1 MNMSQTNQTV
11 QFEQDLYGNKFEV
24 GCKVL
29 CIESGRKGKVLDIIY
44 GEIHVKFQG
53 NAEVEIHYNNSL
65 IVLESAEEQEID
77 FIKDVALFCEFK
89 GAKHIPRIKK
99 LAHIMTLLESFDM
112 DAKNY
117 DEILLQYLEKKYGE
131 DKANK

>member
-1 MNMSQTNQTV
+1 MTN
-11 QFEQDLYGNKFEV
+11 EDHYGNKFEA

-29 CIESGRKGKVLDIIY
+29 CIESWRKGKVQDMSY

-53 NAEVEIHYNNSL
+53 STEAEIHYSNSL

-89 GAKHIPRIKK
+89 GTKYMPRIKK
-99 LAHIMTLLESFDM
+99 LTHIMTLLESFDM

-117 DEILLQYLEKKYGE
+117 DEILVQYLEKKYGE

>member
-1 MNMSQTNQTV
+1 MTNQ
-11 QFEQDLYGNKFEV
+11 DRYGNKFEV

-29 CIESGRKGKVLDIIY
+29 CIDSGRKGKVQDMIY

-53 NAEVEIHYNNSL
+53 SLEIHYNDSL

-77 FIKDVALFCEFK
+77 FIKDVALICEFNK
-89 GAKHIPRIKK
+89 GTKHMPRIEN
-99 LAHIMTLLESFDM
+99 LTHIMTLMESFDM

-117 DEILLQYLEKKYGE
+117 DEILVQYLEKKYGE

>member
-1 MNMSQTNQTV
+1 MTNQ
-11 QFEQDLYGNKFEV
+11 DRYGNKFEV

-29 CIESGRKGKVLDIIY
+29 CIDSGCKGKVLDMIY

-53 NAEVEIHYNNSL
+53 SPEIHCNDSL

-77 FIKDVALFCEFK
+77 FIKDVALFCEVK
-89 GAKHIPRIKK
+89 GAKYMPRIKK
-99 LAHIMTLLESFDM
+99 LTHIMTLLESFDM
-112 DAKNY
+112 GAKNY
-117 DEILLQYLEKKYGE
+117 DEILVQYLEKKYGE

>member
-1 MNMSQTNQTV
+1 MTNQ
-11 QFEQDLYGNKFEV
+11 DRYGNKFEA

-29 CIESGRKGKVLDIIY
+29 CIESGRKGKVQDMSC

-53 NAEVEIHYNNSL
+53 STEVEIHYSYSI

-89 GAKHIPRIKK
+89 GTKYMPRIEN
-99 LAHIMTLLESFDM
+99 LTHIMTLLESFDM

-117 DEILLQYLEKKYGE
+117 DEILVQYLEKKYGE

>member
-1 MNMSQTNQTV
+1 MTNQ
-11 QFEQDLYGNKFEV
+11 DRYGNKFEV

-29 CIESGRKGKVLDIIY
+29 CIDSGRKGKVLDMIY

-53 NAEVEIHYNNSL
+53 SPEVEICYGISL

-77 FIKDVALFCEFK
+77 FLKDITLSSGFSGTKYA
-89 GAKHIPRIKK
+89 PRIKN
-99 LAHIMTLLESFDM
+99 LTHIMTLLESFDM

-117 DEILLQYLEKKYGE
+117 DEILVQYLEKKYGE
-131 DKANK
+131 